1 MDGNKYLPGTG
12 KYYSDNPRWELEIV
26 ELKEVRA

>member
-26 ELKEVRA
+26 EVAA